1 MREGGGKRFIVVC
14 VCVCV
19 CVCVYE
25 CVQVMSKEIKKEGD
39 RGNRLK
45 TR

>member
-1 MREGGGKRFIVVC
+1 MREGGGKRFIG

-19 CVCVYE
+19 CVCVYA
-25 CVQVMSKEIKKEGD
+25 CVQGMSKAIKKEGD